1 LEYVVVAVAGRA
13 QLRLVRTGK
22 RLAAD
27 VEVISGLE
35 VGEMVVVL
43 EPDRVREGQPLE
55 VIP

>member
-1 LEYVVVAVAGRA
+1 LEYVVVAVGGRA

-22 RLAAD
+22 RLAPD

-35 VGEMVVVL
+35 VGEKVVVQ

>member
-1 LEYVVVAVAGRA
+1 MVVAFEGRA

-22 RLAAD
+22 RLASD

-35 VGEMVVVL
+35 IGEKVVAMD
-43 EPDRVREGQPLE
+43 PDRVREGQPLE